1 MVTSGPT
8 STQLGLLAENLVIN
22 ALILAS
28 HGRLAPFRPVADD
41 EGIDLL
47 LYDKGTGRVL
57 PLQIKARTRTLKKRR
72 SSERGNIVHFQV
84 REGAH
89 RQKGKTRILAVLLD
103 ENVASIT
110 AAWLIPLNKL
120 EKLARKIGE
129 NSVIRPNRSINSKDR
144 FKPYFIPSID
154 ALVAKLMEEFERFD
168 ASFPSMSVLR

>member
-1 MVTSGPT
+1 MVASGPT
-8 STQLGLLAENLVIN
+8 STQLGLIAENLVIN

-57 PLQIKARTRTLKKRR
+57 PLQVKARTRTLKKRG

-84 REGAH
+84 REVAL
-89 RQKGKTRILAVLLD
+89 RQKGKTRLLAVLLD

-110 AAWLIPLNKL
+110 AAWLIPLNQM
-120 EKLARKIGE
+120 ERVARKIGE
-129 NSVIRPNRSINSKDR
+129 NFVIRPNRSIKSRDR

-154 ALVAKLMEEFERFD
+154 VLVAKLMQEFERFD
-168 ASFPSMSVLR
+168 ASFPPMSVLR